1 MQLINGTIRLNYTS
15 KYFPLRFHL
24 SRLLIQLSEQTG
36 KFIPILPYY
45 LDILNTFNVGK
56 KAPKQSMKPLDFSCV
71 LRLSKSQLVENSF
84 KDATM
89 ENVYAGLLESLA
101 SLSHKIS
108 FPEIA
113 VPALAQIKTFLKKCK
128 IAKYSKKLKVVLDQI
143 QENSKFVQDKR
154 SKVTFGVKDLDQIAT
169 FEAHLKVEGTPLLKY
184 YETFKS
190 IKAKEKL
197 TQTNEESSKKDEND
211 DSNDDDENF
220 DVEMEDEDEK
230 HEETVPQK
238 KSGKKRRKENVKE
251 KPAKKKKKEEKVE
264 KSDPEENND
273 AKEED
278 DIVEDFND
286 FSDDDDK

>member
-1 MQLINGTIRLNYTS
+1 M
-15 KYFPLRFHL
+15 
-24 SRLLIQLSEQTG
+24 
-36 KFIPILPYY
+36 
-45 LDILNTFNVGK
+45 
-56 KAPKQSMKPLDFSCV
+56 DFSCV

-84 KDATM
+84 KDATI
-89 ENVYAGLLESLA
+89 EDVYGGLLETLA

-128 IAKYSKKLKVVLDQI
+128 IAKYSKKLKAVLDQI

-154 SKVTFGVKDLDQIAT
+154 SKVTFGVKDLDQIGT
-169 FEAHLKVEGTPLLKY
+169 FETQLKTEGTPLLKY

-197 TQTNEESSKKDEND
+197 MQAHEESSKKDK
-211 DSNDDDENF
+211 NDDDDDDDEVNGENF
-220 DVEMEDEDEK
+220 DVEMEEDEDEK
-230 HEETVPQK
+230 QEETVPQK

-251 KPAKKKKKEEKVE
+251 KPAKKKKKGEKVE
-264 KSDPEENND
+264 NSALEENND
-273 AKEED
+273 AAEED

>member
-1 MQLINGTIRLNYTS
+1 
-15 KYFPLRFHL
+15 
-24 SRLLIQLSEQTG
+24 
-36 KFIPILPYY
+36 
-45 LDILNTFNVGK
+45 
-56 KAPKQSMKPLDFSCV
+56 MKPLDFSCV

-211 DSNDDDENF
+211 DSDDDENF